1 MRDGAMD
8 GFVKAHPRWALLWAQ
23 IRSDEDLRSR
33 ALYEL
38 GRRGWFGV
46 LFASKVTMGVVGG
59 LVLVALVKLS

>member
-8 GFVKAHPRWALLWAQ
+8 GFVKAHPRIALLWAQ
-23 IRSDEDLRSR
+23 IRSDEELRAR

-46 LFASKVTMGVVGG
+46 LFGSKVMLGAFLG
-59 LVLVALVKLS
+59 LALIALVKLN

>member
-8 GFVKAHPRWALLWAQ
+8 GFVKAHPRIALLWAQ
-23 IRSDEDLRSR
+23 IRSDEDLRAR

-46 LFASKVTMGVVGG
+46 LFFNKVAMGVVGG
-59 LVLVALVKLS
+59 LALIALVKLN